1 MHNTISTKLMN
12 RRNIL
17 RGMFG
22 GAAVTV
28 GLPFLDCFLN
38 GNGTA
43 LAATGKSLP
52 ACFGTWYQGLG
63 FNNGR
68 WVPSKTG
75 RDYENNIELKMF
87 DKFKPRMNIISGT
100 KYFMDGRPLE
110 THTTGWQIASTGMI
124 PLGANSGPSLDSQIA
139 DVIGARTRFRSI
151 EVSLDGSRVSFSNR
165 SGSARNPSEPSPA
178 ALYARIFGPEF
189 KDPNAANF
197 HPDAMVMARQSV
209 LTAVADERKSMMAQ
223 LGAGDRARLDEYF
236 TAVRQIEHQLDLEMQ
251 KPQPLPACTIPGKV
265 PEIAVGRT
273 VGEAEHANKLFGQL
287 IAHALACGQTRVFN
301 ILTGAN
307 GLRKPGSTQTW
318 HSWTHEE
325 PIDEKL
331 GYQPEVTWFINWTN
345 NQFVAFLDALD
356 SIKEGDKTVLDR
368 TVVLWQTDHG
378 YARTHTM
385 DMLPILT
392 VGGAGGRI
400 KSGQH
405 IALLGDPAT
414 RIGLTVQQ
422 AFEVPL
428 TSWGALSNTTSKT
441 VTELL
446 A

>member
-151 EVSLDGSRVSFSNR
+151 EVSLDGSRASFSNR

-331 GYQPEVTWFINWTN
+331 GYQPEVTWFINWAN
-345 NQFVAFLDALD
+345 ARFVEFLRELD
-356 SIKEGDKTVLDR
+356 GVKEGSGTVLDR
-368 TVVLWQTDHG
+368 MAILWQTDHS

-385 DMLPILT
+385 DALPIMIA
-392 VGGAGGRI
+392 GRAGGRL
-400 KSGQH
+400 KTGMHVS
-405 IALLGDPAT
+405 LPGDPAT
-414 RIGLTVQQ
+414 RVGLTMQQ
-422 AFEVPL
+422 AFGVPIK
-428 TSWGALSNTTSKT
+428 TWGGLSNETSKT
-441 VTELL
+441 VTEIL